1 MYVDAEKRKAELMAE
16 NKMDGHMFKMEDDP
30 RIIPIGR
37 FMRKYSIDE
46 LPQFWN
52 ILKGDMSVV
61 GPRPERCE
69 HVEKYSREI
78 SEWHFREKVKG
89 GLTGYA

>member
-1 MYVDAEKRKAELMAE
+1 MEQNE
-16 NKMDGHMFKMEDDP
+16 MDGHMFKMEHDP

-52 ILKGDMSVV
+52 VLKGDMSLV
-61 GPRPERCE
+61 GARL
-69 HVEKYSREI
+69 
-78 SEWHFREKVKG
+78 
-89 GLTGYA
+89 LTRRWRDMRSTTGNGWLSNRGSPGCGR